1 MTIYLKEQLKKLR
14 REKGNTQEDLAA
26 HLGITVQYTAFMV
39 NKLKRSV
46 EHEVKNYEEND
57 SGLLL
62 KFLLSETYD
71 PWREDE
77 RLLKIIE
84 NLRQVAIM

>member
-1 MTIYLKEQLKKLR
+1 
-14 REKGNTQEDLAA
+14 
-26 HLGITVQYTAFMV
+26 MV
-39 NKLKRSV
+39 NRAKMSPNDV
-46 EHEVKNYEEND
+46 AKNHEEND

-62 KFLLSETYD
+62 KSLLSETYD